1 MNEENKTLALRQH
14 QHDEWWPDTFESY
27 SVQGK
32 KFNLEKYGNIL
43 DTGEKKKEEYFSLRN
58 DKMLMFFFSIFFSV
72 WTTLL
77 SIEKPKSKFKVQF
90 ESYVGI

>member
-43 DTGEKKKEEYFSLRN
+43 DTGEKKREEEYFSLRN
-58 DKMLMFFFSIFFSV
+58 DNMPMFFFSIFFSLDNPALNWKAQV
-72 WTTLL
+72 
-77 SIEKPKSKFKVQF
+77 
-90 ESYVGI
+90 